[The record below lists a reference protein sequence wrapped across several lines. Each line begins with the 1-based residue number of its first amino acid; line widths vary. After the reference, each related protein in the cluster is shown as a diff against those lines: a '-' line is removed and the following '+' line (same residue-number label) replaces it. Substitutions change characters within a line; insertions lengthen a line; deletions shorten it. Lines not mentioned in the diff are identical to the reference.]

1 MPFSAVLVFFL
12 SKLRIMDVQFPVS
25 RKAALAELKRENRMR
40 LRVFGKGKVMNM
52 SIDQKRWYGITCHL
66 EDFFEHMT
74 DGEFN
79 KFMKRKEDLEKQ
91 MQAQQS
97 LF

>member
-1 MPFSAVLVFFL
+1 MQ
-12 SKLRIMDVQFPVS
+12 VQFPVT

-40 LRVFGKGKVMNM
+40 LKVYGRGKEMNM
-52 SIDQKRWYGITCHL
+52 SMDQKRWYQITCHL
-66 EDFFEHMT
+66 EQFFEGMT

-79 KFMKRKEDLEKQ
+79 RFMKRKADIEKQ